1 MTMAN
6 DDHLKIIRQGPDVW
20 NRWRNENPGIEPDLA
35 RTDLSRL
42 ELNEIDLNETDLRK
56 TIFQNTTFRGATLIK
71 ADLRGS
77 NLQRASFNL
86 ANLSEANLSEAV
98 LRESDFSEAILK
110 RTYLIRADLVGA
122 ELFEADLERAD
133 FRWAFLIGSDLR
145 RANLFRADL
154 RWAYL
159 IESNLSEADLSQ
171 ANLSK
176 AILSKTDVRRVNFRD
191 AVMAWSSFGD
201 IDLSM
206 AKGLHTVKHFGPST
220 VGIDTIHRSKG
231 QISEGFLKGA
241 GVPQKFIAYVNS
253 LSEEAFVHYSCF
265 ISCSNGDLDF
275 AEKLRTDLQNNG
287 IHCWYIPQEM
297 KIGDNVQ
304 HNIEKSIRIHEKQIL
319 VLSKNSLTRQ
329 WVEKKIENANE
340 KVLKKKKKRNILI
353 PVRTDTAALESDQ
366 AWAVD
371 LRNSGDILD
380 FADWKKPGSYQKTL
394 KQLLAVLKTDD

>member
-1 MTMAN
+1 MAHA
-6 DDHLKIIRQGPDVW
+6 DHLEIIKQGPHVW

-35 RTDLSRL
+35 RADLSRL

-56 TIFQNTTFRGATLIK
+56 TILQNTTFRGATLIK

-86 ANLSEANLSEAV
+86 ANLSEANLSEAD

-110 RTYLIRADLVGA
+110 KTYLIRADLVGA

-159 IESNLSEADLSQ
+159 IESNLSDADLSE
-171 ANLSK
+171 ANLSE
-176 AILSKTDVRRVNFRD
+176 ANFSKTDVSRATFRD
-191 AVMAWSSFGD
+191 AVVAWSNFGD

-206 AKGLHTVKHFGPST
+206 AKGLHSIKHFGPST

-231 QISEGFLKGA
+231 QISEAFLEGA
-241 GVPQKFIAYVNS
+241 GVPQKFIAYVKS
-253 LSEEAFVHYSCF
+253 FSENASVHHSCF
-265 ISCSNGDLDF
+265 ISYSNEDREF
-275 AEKLRTDLQNNG
+275 AQKLRNDLRNNG
-287 IHCWYIPQEM
+287 VHCWYIPEEL
-297 KIGDNVQ
+297 KNGDRVQ
-304 HNIEKSIRIHEKQIL
+304 QNIEQSIRIHEKQIL
-319 VLSKNSLTRQ
+319 VLSKNSLMRH
-329 WVEKKIENANE
+329 WVEKEIENANE
-340 KVLKKKKKRNILI
+340 KALKKKKNILI
-353 PVRTDTAALESDQ
+353 PVRTDAAALESEQ

-371 LRNSGDILD
+371 LRRSGDILN
-380 FADWKKPGSYQKTL
+380 FADWKKPDAYQKTL
-394 KQLLAVLKTDD
+394 KHLLALLKADQ

>member
-1 MTMAN
+1 MAN
-6 DDHLKIIRQGPDVW
+6 ADHLKIIKQGPDVW

-35 RTDLSRL
+35 RADLSGL
-42 ELNEIDLNETDLRK
+42 ELNEIDLNETDLRHA
-56 TIFQNTTFRGATLIK
+56 ILQNTTFRGATLIK

-110 RTYLIRADLVGA
+110 RTYLIRADLVGS

-145 RANLFRADL
+145 RANLYRADF

-159 IESNLSEADLSQ
+159 IESNLGQADLSE
-171 ANLSK
+171 ANLSE
-176 AILSKTDVRRVNFRD
+176 ANLSKTDVRRATFRD
-191 AVMAWSSFGD
+191 AVIAWSYFGD

-206 AKGLHTVKHFGPST
+206 AKGLHTIKHFGPST
-220 VGIDTIHRSKG
+220 VGIDTIQRSKG
-231 QISEGFLKGA
+231 QISEAFLKGA
-241 GVPQKFIAYVNS
+241 GVPQEFITYITS
-253 LSEEAFVHYSCF
+253 LSEEAFVQYSCF
-265 ISCSNGDLDF
+265 ISYSNDDRDF

-287 IHCWYIPQEM
+287 VDCWYIPEEM
-297 KIGDNVQ
+297 KIGDKVQ
-304 HNIEKSIRIHEKQIL
+304 HNIEQSIRIHEKQIL

-329 WVEKKIENANE
+329 WVEKEIENA
-340 KVLKKKKKRNILI
+340 LKKKKTILI
-353 PVRTDTAALESDQ
+353 PVRTDNAALESDQ

-371 LRNSGDILD
+371 LRDSGDILD
-380 FADWKKPGSYQKTL
+380 FADWKKPVSYQNRL
-394 KQLLAVLKTDD
+394 KQLLAVLKTDA

>member
-1 MTMAN
+1 MTMAHA
-6 DDHLKIIRQGPDVW
+6 DHLKIIKQGPDVW
-20 NRWRNENPGIEPDLA
+20 NRWRKENPGIEPDLA
-35 RTDLSRL
+35 RADLSRL

-56 TIFQNTTFRGATLIK
+56 TMIQNTTFRGATLIK

-86 ANLSEANLSEAV
+86 ADLSEANLSEAV

-159 IESNLSEADLSQ
+159 IESNLSEADLSE
-171 ANLSK
+171 ANLSE
-176 AILSKTDVRRVNFRD
+176 ANLSKTDVRRATFRD
-191 AVMAWSSFGD
+191 AVVAWSNFGD
-201 IDLSM
+201 IDLSK
-206 AKGLHTVKHFGPST
+206 AKGLHSIKHFGPST

-231 QISEGFLKGA
+231 QISETFLKGA
-241 GVPQKFIAYVNS
+241 GIPQKFIAYVNS
-253 LSEEAFVHYSCF
+253 LSEETYVHYSCF
-265 ISCSNGDLDF
+265 ISYSKDDRDF
-275 AEKLRTDLQNNG
+275 AEKLRNDLQNND
-287 IHCWYIPQEM
+287 IHCWYIPEEM
-297 KIGDNVQ
+297 KIGDKVQ
-304 HNIEKSIRIHEKQIL
+304 HNIEQSIRIHEKQIL
-319 VLSKNSLTRQ
+319 VLSKNSLTSQ
-329 WVEKKIENANE
+329 WVEKEIENANE
-340 KVLKKKKKRNILI
+340 KSMKKKKNILI

-371 LRNSGDILD
+371 LRNSSDILD
-380 FADWKKPGSYQKTL
+380 FADWKKPGSYQKSL